1 MKVKNVSARPHWV
14 GDVLIAPGEVK
25 EIAEA
30 YANAINKAD
39 LVEVNAAAP
48 APAKKPAA
56 PKPGAPDARVV
67 PFIATAAVRV

>member
-25 EIAEA
+25 DIAEA

-39 LVEVNAAAP
+39 LVEVNAA
-48 APAKKPAA
+48 KKPAA
-56 PKPGAPDARVV
+56 PKPGAP
-67 PFIATAAVRV
+67 AAE

>member
-30 YANAINKAD
+30 YANAINRND
-39 LVEVNAAAP
+39 LVED
-48 APAKKPAA
+48 KPVEAEE
-56 PKPGAPDARVV
+56 KPRRQY
-67 PFIATAAVRV
+67 TKRETE